1 MIFFVIVQKDTKTVK
16 MMYQKKKFPFGYI
29 SDLKCKVLE
38 MPYQGGELS
47 MVILLPEDIEDES
60 TGLKKVTGS
69 QSHDSCFFSLYC
81 SYISHLY
88 TAP

>member
-38 MPYQGGELS
+38 MPYQGGKLS
-47 MVILLPEDIEDES
+47 MAILLSEDTEDKS
-60 TGLKKVTGS
+60 TGLEEVTGS
-69 QSHDSCFFSLYC
+69 QCHGLCFLSVF
-81 SYISHLY
+81 
-88 TAP
+88 TEP